1 MRRAS
6 ELLDAVRGAMSGAT
20 MEPGTELAL
29 AQEVVRACA
38 DTRERLVR
46 AIDLMRQGL
55 RGEAMVIVDV
65 RPTLTEV
72 AAALADPAI
81 SRWRKRCA
89 ERGLP
94 VPQPIDPDLVHEL
107 SEGVAEAEDPRVDQ
121 LMRRLRYQNLAHA
134 PAHERLRTMWALR
147 RVDPASVRESD
158 ISLFEQAALK
168 ELMDRLRTAVAA
180 KDFAAAEH
188 VREELRRPDWAD
200 RDIAARRATAESECD
215 ALSAAT
221 AARRGSDTLDELEA
235 CMMRGDAAAARDALD
250 RYEAIAMEV
259 EVLGGSIS
267 PAMRSRAEPLAQWVR
282 EREQALDS
290 DAQAR
295 DLVSTLERLALQPSA
310 SPDELERAM
319 LACDTGG
326 VAVSDSLRE
335 SVERRMLAERRR
347 RTRNR
352 AAIAAVAIAAG
363 LAAAGGAVWFG
374 LRHQR
379 QAQLDSVVAAA
390 DAALGRGDL
399 DGATRALA
407 DAKAAGVGEGLGD
420 AIEKAQSRIDAARA
434 EIAAKDKSFEEAL
447 AAAGDP
453 RLETATAEAGERA
466 ARAAR
471 TKEQAAQAE
480 EWSVAFEAARARRQ
494 AAVDDALMAQVNR
507 LAGELQPVEA
517 GTLGA
522 GADDE
527 LRRIQTELER
537 LSRSSRPSA
546 QVQVAMRRVEER
558 IRSAREV
565 MDRERAVK
573 ASAESE
579 AMALQALVDRVSESY
594 ATALR
599 EFLRDHPES
608 GRSPDFRTALAR
620 EQAWSDVLS
629 IPDIAGRLPR
639 SLDPGDAAVRTGAA
653 QALDAAIAACA
664 QPSPILAGLRAA
676 RELAVPQD
684 SWAQF
689 LEDYVTENPLAQLR
703 MVELSDG
710 TRHYYDPAAKAPIE
724 GAGGTRVY
732 TIMVSV
738 DGKTQPIAI
747 EKARIARDGPSPQ
760 AEAAVEMR
768 AMVRGARASRSVATL
783 LAAME
788 RIRSDARVDPVLR
801 AMLLERLM
809 EEGAPAAPH
818 LAKPM
823 QDAVVAIR
831 RLNLAGIDWI
841 APGDPASRPES
852 KEAIEVLKR
861 AVDIPAWQKRHER
874 RLSDVRRWLS
884 SRVSPA
890 GILERPAA
898 GSPRALV
905 PGKAKLKP
913 GERIYAVSDAPGG
926 SLQLVE
932 VGSVADGGTVTLSS
946 VPETLPGGTLL
957 FAGKVEQMPA
967 PSGP

>member
-6 ELLDAVRGAMSGAT
+6 ELLDAIRGAMSGAT
-20 MEPGTELAL
+20 MDPGVELAL

-94 VPQPIDPDLVHEL
+94 VPPPIDPELVHEL

-121 LMRRLRYQNLAHA
+121 LMRRMRYQNLAHA

-158 ISLFEQAALK
+158 VSLFEQAAIK
-168 ELMDRLRTAVAA
+168 ELMDALRKAVAA
-180 KDFAAAEH
+180 RDLAAAER
-188 VREELRRPDWAD
+188 VREDLRRTDWAD

-221 AARRGSDTLDELEA
+221 AARRAGHTLDELEA
-235 CMMRGDAAAARDALD
+235 CMMRGDASAARDALD
-250 RYEAIAMEV
+250 RYESIAMEV
-259 EVLGGSIS
+259 QVLGGTMPPSMV
-267 PAMRSRAEPLAQWVR
+267 ARAEPLAAWVQER
-282 EREQALDS
+282 ERALDS
-290 DAQAR
+290 DAHAR
-295 DLVSTLERLALQPSA
+295 ELVSTLERLALQPSA
-310 SPDELERAM
+310 PADELERAM
-319 LACDTGG
+319 LACDAAG
-326 VAVSDSLRE
+326 VAVAESLRE
-335 SVERRMLAERRR
+335 SVERRMIAERGRR
-347 RTRNR
+347 RRNR
-352 AAIAAVAIAAG
+352 AAVVAAAVAAG

-374 LRHQR
+374 LRVQR
-379 QAQLDSVVAAA
+379 QAQVEGIVASA
-390 DAALGRGDL
+390 DALLERGDL
-399 DGATRALA
+399 DGAARTIA
-407 DAKAAGVGEGLGD
+407 DAQAAGLGKD
-420 AIEKAQSRIDAARA
+420 APDALSKAQARIDAARA
-434 EIAAKDKSFEEAL
+434 DIAAKDKAFEDAL

-453 RLETATAEAGERA
+453 RLESASAEAGEAA

-471 TKEQAAQAE
+471 TKDQAARAE
-480 EWSVAFEAARARRQ
+480 EWSVAFQAARARRQ
-494 AAVDDALMAQVNR
+494 AAVDDALMAEVAR
-507 LAGELQPVEA
+507 LAAELKPVEG
-517 GTLGA
+517 GTLGE
-522 GADDE
+522 GADAE
-527 LRRIQTELER
+527 LQRITTEIER
-537 LSRSSRPSA
+537 LSRSPRASA
-546 QVQVAMRRVEER
+546 DAKLALRRVEER
-558 IRSAREV
+558 VRAVREI
-565 MDRERAVK
+565 MDRERAVR
-573 ASAESE
+573 ATADAE
-579 AMALQALVDRVSESY
+579 AAALQALVDRISEAY
-594 ATALR
+594 PTALG
-599 EFLRDHPES
+599 EFLRDHPDS

-620 EQAWSDVLS
+620 AQAWSDVLALA
-629 IPDIAGRLPR
+629 DIAGRLPR
-639 SLDPGDAAVRTGAA
+639 ALDPGDAAVRTGAA
-653 QALDAAIAACA
+653 QALDAAIAGCA
-664 QPSPILAGLRAA
+664 QPSPILPGLRAA

-689 LEDYVTENPLAQLR
+689 LEDYVTQNPLAQLR

-710 TRHYYDPAAKAPIE
+710 TRHYYDPAAKAPID

-732 TIMVSV
+732 TAMVSV
-738 DGKTQPIAI
+738 DGRTQPVAI
-747 EKARIARDGPSPQ
+747 EKSRISSDGPSPQ
-760 AEAAVEMR
+760 AEAAAEIR

-809 EEGAPAAPH
+809 EEGATAAPH

-823 QDAVVAIR
+823 QDAVAAIR

-841 APGDPASRPES
+841 APGNPSARPES
-852 KEAIEVLKR
+852 REAADVLKR
-861 AVDIPAWQKRHER
+861 AVDVPAWQKRHER
-874 RLSDVRRWLS
+874 RLSEVRRWLS
-884 SRVSPA
+884 SRVSPM
-890 GILERPAA
+890 GILERPGTGA
-898 GSPRALV
+898 PKALV
-905 PGKAKLKP
+905 PAKARLKA

-926 SLQLVE
+926 ALQLLE
-932 VGSVADGGTVTLSS
+932 VGEVSKDGTATLAS
-946 VPETLPGGTLL
+946 VPDALPGGTLL

-967 PSGP
+967 PTGP